1 MNKELCFNIENV
13 NLYLEQ
19 VLVDY
24 MDIPIFFLCSGEK
37 QFYLALCTDI
47 ENLHYIVVKLSSID
61 VYGLL
66 HGNISMRNAILNQK
80 EYWDVMSGEEIEL
93 DIVIKK
99 NIDTIEKELLPEA
112 DACFQILTKQIAS
125 FVQKFDEEFFCT
137 QYFLEKTRKTEINEL
152 FTNFSLDIMLEN
164 VAQFTELLDY
174 KIKTPSFLKIPTY
187 NEKMN
192 LIKTSEVLIKKSEQ
206 IEQLKTNNSFKLN
219 ELSVNNI
226 AIAV

>member
-47 ENLHYIVVKLSSID
+47 KNLNYIVVKLSLID
-61 VYGLL
+61 VYSLL
-66 HGNISMRNAILNQK
+66 HGNISMRNVILNQK
-80 EYWDVMSGEEIEL
+80 VYWDIISGEEIEL
-93 DIVIKK
+93 DVVTKK

-112 DACFQILTKQIAS
+112 DACFKILTEQIAS
-125 FVQKFDEEFFCT
+125 FVQKFDQEIFYT
-137 QYFLEKTRKTEINEL
+137 NYFLESTKKAEINEL
-152 FTNFSLDIMLEN
+152 FTNFSLDVMLEN
-164 VAQFTELLDY
+164 VTQFTELLDY

-206 IEQLKTNNSFKLN
+206 IEQLKTNSSFKLT
-219 ELSVNNI
+219 ELNVNNI

>member
-1 MNKELCFNIENV
+1 M
-13 NLYLEQ
+13 Y
-19 VLVDY
+19 
-24 MDIPIFFLCSGEK
+24 PI
-37 QFYLALCTDI
+37 
-47 ENLHYIVVKLSSID
+47 
-61 VYGLL
+61 
-66 HGNISMRNAILNQK
+66 
-80 EYWDVMSGEEIEL
+80 
-93 DIVIKK
+93 
-99 NIDTIEKELLPEA
+99 
-112 DACFQILTKQIAS
+112 
-125 FVQKFDEEFFCT
+125 
-137 QYFLEKTRKTEINEL
+137 FLEKTRKTEINEL